1 MSPHPKS
8 LSQGGRGTLNPAPL
22 LPFWEEGLG
31 DEGHEFAKV
40 GCPLPFLKIAAI
52 DVSSTCVLRTD
63 FSEIEKQESRNDAD
77 TIRRLGITSMDYQ
90 TARELLQQQGN
101 PSNDADAFLVRL
113 QQGKAPVPGQVTNLL
128 LALKVVFE
136 RLNKAEFLDRELVY
150 ALYVLAI
157 EGRRSYD
164 NGRQQGVAWPPLLDE
179 DLTRMAIAV
188 KSIFLGQWL
197 GS

>member
-1 MSPHPKS
+1 
-8 LSQGGRGTLNPAPL
+8 
-22 LPFWEEGLG
+22 
-31 DEGHEFAKV
+31 
-40 GCPLPFLKIAAI
+40 
-52 DVSSTCVLRTD
+52 
-63 FSEIEKQESRNDAD
+63 
-77 TIRRLGITSMDYQ
+77 MDYQ

>member
-1 MSPHPKS
+1 
-8 LSQGGRGTLNPAPL
+8 
-22 LPFWEEGLG
+22 
-31 DEGHEFAKV
+31 
-40 GCPLPFLKIAAI
+40 
-52 DVSSTCVLRTD
+52 
-63 FSEIEKQESRNDAD
+63 
-77 TIRRLGITSMDYQ
+77 MDYQ

-101 PSNDADAFLVRL
+101 PSDDADAFLVRL

-136 RLNKAEFLDRELVY
+136 RLNEAEFLDRELVY
-150 ALYVLAI
+150 ALYVLAS
-157 EGRRSYD
+157 EGRRNYD
-164 NGRQQGVAWPPLLDE
+164 QGRRQGVAWPPLLDE